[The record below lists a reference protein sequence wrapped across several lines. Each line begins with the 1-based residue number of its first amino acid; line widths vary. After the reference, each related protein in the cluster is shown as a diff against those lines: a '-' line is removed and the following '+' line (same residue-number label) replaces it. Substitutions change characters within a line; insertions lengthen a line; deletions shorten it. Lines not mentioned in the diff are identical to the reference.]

1 MWFQN
6 SVLLNWLRSLLE
18 SHSLLNALD
27 FHLWTSVQ
35 KCKTERKISS
45 SQLERTMVSFFKDAD
60 AVPRRTF
67 RGRYI
72 IPVNHFARPL
82 TWKAVPRHFKP
93 LMWSLGASQ
102 VALVVKKPPAN
113 AGRLKRQGFDPW
125 VEKIPQRRAQQ
136 PTLVFLSRESHGQRR
151 LAGYSSWSHKESD
164 MTEVT

>member
-6 SVLLNWLRSLLE
+6 SVLLNWLWSLLE

-35 KCKTERKISS
+35 KCQTEGKIFS
-45 SQLERTMVSFFKDAD
+45 SQLERTMVSFKDAD
-60 AVPRRTF
+60 AVPRSTF

-72 IPVNHFARPL
+72 IPVNNFARPV
-82 TWKAVPRHFKP
+82 TW
-93 LMWSLGASQ
+93 MGSLGAFQ

-113 AGRLKRQGFDPW
+113 ASRLKRWGFDPR
-125 VEKIPQRRAQQ
+125 VGKIPWRRAQQ
-136 PTLVFLSRESHGQRR
+136 PTPVFLPGESHGQGS
-151 LAGYSSWSHKESD
+151 LAGYSLRGHKESD

>member
-35 KCKTERKISS
+35 KCKTERKITS

-60 AVPRRTF
+60 AVPRTF
-67 RGRYI
+67 HGRYI
-72 IPVNHFARPL
+72 IPVNNFARPL
-82 TWKAVPRHFKP
+82 TWKALPHHFKP

-102 VALVVKKPPAN
+102 VAPVVKKPPAN
-113 AGRLKRQGFDPW
+113 AGRLKRWGFDPW
-125 VEKIPQRRAQQ
+125 VEKIPCKSKQQ
-136 PTLVFLSRESHGQRR
+136 PIPVSLPGKSHGQRS
-151 LAGYSSWSHKESD
+151 LVGYRRWGCGKSD
-164 MTEVT
+164 VNEHT